1 MSTFVATGDAAAVRA
16 AREAALRWGAP
27 RRTEALGEADALGDA
42 LGVAGL
48 GVTAA
53 ATSAADGRVIAAW
66 VDAPPTSDAHAA
78 RVVEGF
84 ARSAEDALLELRGP
98 FALVVATARVLVA
111 ARSASG
117 APALALAPRLDR
129 GAGSTGP
136 CLVGALGAA
145 LALGAP
151 RRLDL
156 DLVRRVVVGDA
167 VLAPWAGLEPL
178 APGEAR
184 IMYRG
189 EGRSRR
195 FKLPAADARA
205 RPPAELLLVD
215 DQLPRPGAWAAAI
228 DALVDVLAAPL
239 GSAAA
244 LLSALA
250 LAPPR
255 SGDDRVAVPSA
266 WRATPKTPALLGPS
280 LTPGAASPPRA
291 RVLGCEPAALSAWAA
306 RRGHALAIVERPG
319 AFAHAVDD
327 CVARHAPTIVAWA
340 EEVLRAGALARRGF
354 VAADALGPLAAEAQ
368 RRGPRARAERAAA
381 LDALVR
387 LATLDRVVARLGEAD
402 A

>member
-1 MSTFVATGDAAAVRA
+1 VVSTFVVTGDAAAVRA

-53 ATSAADGRVIAAW
+53 ATRAADGRVIAAW

-98 FALVVATARVLVA
+98 F
-111 ARSASG
+111 
-117 APALALAPRLDR
+117 
-129 GAGSTGP
+129 
-136 CLVGALGAA
+136 
-145 LALGAP
+145 
-151 RRLDL
+151 
-156 DLVRRVVVGDA
+156 
-167 VLAPWAGLEPL
+167 
-178 APGEAR
+178 
-184 IMYRG
+184 
-189 EGRSRR
+189 
-195 FKLPAADARA
+195 
-205 RPPAELLLVD
+205 
-215 DQLPRPGAWAAAI
+215 
-228 DALVDVLAAPL
+228 